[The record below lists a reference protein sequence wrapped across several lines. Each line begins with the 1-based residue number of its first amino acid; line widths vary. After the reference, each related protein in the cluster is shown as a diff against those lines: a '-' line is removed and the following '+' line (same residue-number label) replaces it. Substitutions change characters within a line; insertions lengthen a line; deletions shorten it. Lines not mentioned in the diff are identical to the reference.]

1 MLSFSAR
8 EFLKR
13 LIKFA
18 EIDDVNGRIV
28 RYSQHSDYIDKH
40 FYVLLELIKADEFII
55 SQNNKD
61 IVLLDN
67 ALIYPR
73 QSRTR
78 FALLCLKSLWLP
90 LIVSVVSSL
99 IVYYVTNSF

>member
-55 SQNNKD
+55 RQNNKD

-78 FALLCLKSLWLP
+78 FALLKKPVATSNSVCCIVFDCLLC
-90 LIVSVVSSL
+90 
-99 IVYYVTNSF
+99 Y